1 MFRLSNNLV
10 GILNLVTFLLSLPI
24 LGVGIWLSN
33 RANTDCERFL
43 EKPVIALAVFLLV
56 VSLAGLVGACCG
68 VSCLLWLYLLL
79 IFLLIVILFCFTMFA
94 FVVTNEGAGR
104 AVSDRGYKEYRLGD
118 YSNWLQKRVANTKN
132 WNKIKSCLA
141 DGMVCTGLAYKSVND
156 TIEQFYKEHLSAVQE
171 MISVELCKL
180 SKQFYSAVS
189 IVTSCILAC
198 GLNFNAQSGCCKPS
212 DDCGFTYISPTVW
225 NLTVGTA
232 TSSNSDCSLWSNDPK
247 VLCYNCQSC
256 KAGLLDN
263 IKSDWKKVAVCNIVF
278 LIVLIIV
285 YSFGCCAFRNNLR
298 R

>member
-24 LGVGIWLSN
+24 LGAGIWLSN

-56 VSLAGLVGACCG
+56 VSVAGLVGACCG
-68 VSCLLWLYLLL
+68 VSCLLWLYLLVM
-79 IFLLIVILFCFTMFA
+79 FLLIVILFCFTIFA

-156 TIEQFYKEHLSAVQE
+156 TIEQFYKEHLSAVQ
-171 MISVELCKL
+171 
-180 SKQFYSAVS
+180 
-189 IVTSCILAC
+189 
-198 GLNFNAQSGCCKPS
+198 SGCCKPS

-232 TSSNSDCSLWSNDPK
+232 ISSNSDCSLWSNDPK